1 MSNSVV
7 TTQAGSGDVTPA
19 SAHSV
24 THVVGGSSLAGPPP
38 EGAEN
43 VIEAAKRDEMPV
55 EPASDTI
62 DAWNNRRAA

>member
-19 SAHSV
+19 SVHSD
-24 THVVGGSSLAGPPP
+24 THVVGGCRLAGPPP

-55 EPASDTI
+55 EPASDQ
-62 DAWNNRRAA
+62 RANIKSTL